1 MVSSIEFFTLIVLLV
16 PHHFFFQQGRL
27 PDVGDCR
34 SLLFQ
39 RRHLARNISRL
50 PSTPESLVTVPPK
63 KESCCPSRGA
73 VSFGRA
79 AQIYERSFLLV
90 GKLHHNSNLGN
101 IVTVD
106 RSIISRS
113 QGRRI
118 EGCKRDFRVLDTPRI
133 MQLLQILRS
142 DIFKTP
148 E

>member
-1 MVSSIEFFTLIVLLV
+1 MCSWFRITSFSNKDARQTWVTVSPFCSKDTILLGT
-16 PHHFFFQQGRL
+16 P
-27 PDVGDCR
+27 
-34 SLLFQ
+34 
-39 RRHLARNISRL
+39 
-50 PSTPESLVTVPPK
+50 PSNPESLVTVPPR

-73 VSFGRA
+73 VSSGRA
-79 AQIYERSFLLV
+79 AQIYERSLLLI